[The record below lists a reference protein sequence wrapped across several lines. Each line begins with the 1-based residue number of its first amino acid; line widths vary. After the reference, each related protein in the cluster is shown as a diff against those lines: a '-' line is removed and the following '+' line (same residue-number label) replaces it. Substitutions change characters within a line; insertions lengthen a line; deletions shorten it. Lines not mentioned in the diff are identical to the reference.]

1 MPYPLSF
8 GLTIDILEHK
18 EMSFVC
24 FCVPCD
30 VIVVIEEALILI
42 WLAWLAALYMQQYA
56 LGPTFLKLSVS
67 TWNLVLICRI
77 RIKVIDKLLNG
88 S

>member
-1 MPYPLSF
+1 MSSPLSF
-8 GLTIDILEHK
+8 SLTIDIVEHK

-42 WLAWLAALYMQQYA
+42 WFAWLAASYMQ
-56 LGPTFLKLSVS
+56 
-67 TWNLVLICRI
+67 
-77 RIKVIDKLLNG
+77 
-88 S
+88 

>member
-8 GLTIDILEHK
+8 GLTIDIEEHI

-30 VIVVIEEALILI
+30 VIVVIAEALIQI
-42 WLAWLAALYMQQYA
+42 WLAWLAALYMQ
-56 LGPTFLKLSVS
+56 
-67 TWNLVLICRI
+67 
-77 RIKVIDKLLNG
+77 
-88 S
+88 

>member
-1 MPYPLSF
+1 MSSPFSF
-8 GLTIDILEHK
+8 GLTTDISEHK

-42 WLAWLAALYMQQYA
+42 CLAWLAASYMQ
-56 LGPTFLKLSVS
+56 
-67 TWNLVLICRI
+67 
-77 RIKVIDKLLNG
+77 
-88 S
+88 